1 MSVRICETRTQVVGN
16 FDQSFEAI
24 HVLFDV
30 LRVSSL
36 MPAAGRLKLEPMNAQ
51 IISCSLSF
59 DDYPIEIFHRSV
71 VSVEK
76 QDGLAECD
84 GGIEL

>member
-1 MSVRICETRTQVVGN
+1 
-16 FDQSFEAI
+16 
-24 HVLFDV
+24 
-30 LRVSSL
+30 
-36 MPAAGRLKLEPMNAQ
+36 MPADGRLKLEPMNAQ